1 VLVGVDAS
9 RVTRPR
15 RTGTENYSLH
25 VLRELLAADH
35 DNAYR
40 LYLGEPL
47 PDGLLPLNSRT
58 ATRLIRLPR
67 LWTHLGLS
75 REMLANPPDVLFVP
89 SHVLPLAT
97 PSKSV
102 VVVYDV
108 GHRRVPRAH
117 ALSERL
123 YLEWSIR
130 RHVRLATRL
139 LTISEASR
147 RDLVRLY
154 GADPARIDVAYPAVD
169 ERFRPASPDE
179 IDRVR
184 RRHGLAE
191 RYVLHLGTIKPRK
204 NLPRL
209 IRAFARANIP
219 PDTQLAL
226 GGMTT
231 YGGGPVEDAIRS
243 SGVEPQVRRLAYVPD
258 SDLPALYSGAA
269 CVAIV
274 SLYEGF
280 GMPALEALACGAP
293 LMVSNRGSLP
303 EIAGDAALIVD
314 ATDVDSI
321 SGGIER
327 LLGDAPLRDQ
337 LRDRGVRRAASFDW
351 PTAAR
356 ITRRALEAAYGELRN
371 QKSEVR
377 SQKSE
382 VRTQKSEVRTQ
393 KSEVRSQ
400 LSSEF

>member
-9 RVTRPR
+9 RVTRTR

-25 VLRELLAADH
+25 VLRELLAADR

-40 LYLGEPL
+40 LYLSAAL
-47 PDGLLPLNSRT
+47 TDGLLPLGPRT
-58 ATRLIRLPR
+58 TTRLIRLPR

-75 REMLANPPDVLFVP
+75 REMLASPPDVLFVP
-89 SHVLPLAT
+89 SHVLPVVT

-108 GHRRVPRAH
+108 GHRFFPRAH
-117 ALSERL
+117 APTERL

-130 RHVRLATRL
+130 RHVRIATRL

-147 RDLVRLY
+147 GDLVRLY

-169 ERFRPASPDE
+169 AAFRPALHGE
-179 IDRVR
+179 IERVR
-184 RRHGLAE
+184 QRYGLSE

-209 IRAFARANIP
+209 IKAFARADLP
-219 PDTQLAL
+219 SDTQLAL

-231 YGGGPVEDAIRS
+231 YGGGPVEDAIRA
-243 SGVEPQVRRLAYVPD
+243 SGLERRVKRLGYVPD
-258 SDLPALYSGAA
+258 ADLPALFSGAM

-293 LMVSNRGSLP
+293 LVVSNRGSLP
-303 EIAGDAALIVD
+303 EIAGDAAVVTD
-314 ATDVDSI
+314 ALDVDSI
-321 SGGIER
+321 ACGLER
-327 LLGDAPLRDQ
+327 VGGDAPLRDQ
-337 LRDRGVRRAASFDW
+337 LRERGPRRAASFDW

-356 ITRRALEAAYGELRN
+356 VTRDALEAAWR
-371 QKSEVR
+371 EVR
-377 SQKSE
+377 RQNSDVS
-382 VRTQKSEVRTQ
+382 
-393 KSEVRSQ
+393 
-400 LSSEF
+400 